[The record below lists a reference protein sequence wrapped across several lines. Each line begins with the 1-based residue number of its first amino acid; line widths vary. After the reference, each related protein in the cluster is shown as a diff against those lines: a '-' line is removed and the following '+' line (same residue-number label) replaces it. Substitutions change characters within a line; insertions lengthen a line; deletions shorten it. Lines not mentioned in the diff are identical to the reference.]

1 MKNQAKR
8 PLDVLLRAIA
18 NPIIALVLAFLLS
31 GLVVLISGDD
41 PMEDYA
47 AILQG
52 AFGSKSNLINTVRY
66 MLPILMLALSFTLC
80 DSCGYFNIGQEGQM
94 YSAVVTMAW
103 IQHAFGGAPQWL
115 LSILLVLG
123 AIVAAGIVSLLPALL
138 KNTLGINEVVV
149 GILLNN
155 IMLCLSDYMIRY
167 TAIAE
172 INKSVAMSIQIVPTF
187 SRMSLLIA
195 SVVIMVAYTLIMR
208 NTVPGYRLR
217 MVGSNPTFSKSNG
230 LHVIR
235 IVLIVSFIGGAF
247 SGLAAA
253 GETMGIYHRMHSA
266 YADGMGFSGMTA
278 ALIGKESP
286 LGMVLGSL
294 LLGALQSGSVNLTV
308 STSVQAEIVNVIKG
322 FVMLFATVNLL
333 QYFRGA
339 KKEAAK

>member
-1 MKNQAKR
+1 MKSETKR
-8 PLDVLLRAIA
+8 PLDVLLRAVA
-18 NPIIALVLAFLLS
+18 NPIIALILAFLLS

-41 PMEDYA
+41 PMEAYA

-138 KNTLGINEVVV
+138 KHTLGINEVVV

-172 INKSVAMSIQIVPTF
+172 LNKSVAMSIQIVPTF
-187 SRMSLLIA
+187 SRMSLLVA

-247 SGLAAA
+247 SGL
-253 GETMGIYHRMHSA
+253 
-266 YADGMGFSGMTA
+266 TA

>member
-1 MKNQAKR
+1 MKNEAKR
-8 PLDVLLRAIA
+8 PLDTLLRAIA

-41 PMEDYA
+41 PMEAYA

-123 AIVAAGIVSLLPALL
+123 AIIATGIVSLLPALL
-138 KNTLGINEVVV
+138 KHTLGINEVVV

-155 IMLCLSDYMIRY
+155 IML
-167 TAIAE
+167 
-172 INKSVAMSIQIVPTF
+172 NKSVAMSIQIVPTF
-187 SRMSLLIA
+187 SRVSLLIA
-195 SVVIMVAYTLIMR
+195 SVVIMAAYALIMR

-217 MVGSNPTFSKSNG
+217 MVGSNPTFSRSNG

-333 QYFRGA
+333 QYFRGT

>member
-1 MKNQAKR
+1 
-8 PLDVLLRAIA
+8 
-18 NPIIALVLAFLLS
+18 
-31 GLVVLISGDD
+31 
-41 PMEDYA
+41 
-47 AILQG
+47 
-52 AFGSKSNLINTVRY
+52 
-66 MLPILMLALSFTLC
+66 
-80 DSCGYFNIGQEGQM
+80 M

-138 KNTLGINEVVV
+138 KHTLGINEVVV

-172 INKSVAMSIQIVPTF
+172 LNKSVAMSIQIVPTF
-187 SRMSLLIA
+187 SRMSLLVA

-253 GETMGIYHRMHSA
+253 GETMGIYHRHA
-266 YADGMGFSGMTA
+266 LGLRRWHGLFRHDGGADRQGEPAGHGARLAASG
-278 ALIGKESP
+278 
-286 LGMVLGSL
+286 
-294 LLGALQSGSVNLTV
+294 
-308 STSVQAEIVNVIKG
+308 
-322 FVMLFATVNLL
+322 
-333 QYFRGA
+333 R
-339 KKEAAK
+339 AAKRLGQPDRLDQRAGGDRECHQGLRDALCHGEPAAILPRREKGGGEMSLTYILSLALRLCTPVLLISIGGMFVLKANIFNLALEALP

>member
-1 MKNQAKR
+1 MKSETKR
-8 PLDVLLRAIA
+8 PLDVLLRAVA
-18 NPIIALVLAFLLS
+18 NPIIALILAFLLS

-41 PMEDYA
+41 PMEAYA

-138 KNTLGINEVVV
+138 KHTLGINEVVV

-172 INKSVAMSIQIVPTF
+172 LNKSVAMSIQIVPTF
-187 SRMSLLIA
+187 SRMSLLVA

-217 MVGSNPTFSKSNG
+217 MVGEPD
-230 LHVIR
+230 
-235 IVLIVSFIGGAF
+235 VLQIQQPARHPHRADRLVHRRGVLRPCRGGRNE
-247 SGLAAA
+247 LAC
-253 GETMGIYHRMHSA
+253 YHRMHSA

-333 QYFRGA
+333 QYFRGT

>member
-1 MKNQAKR
+1 M
-8 PLDVLLRAIA
+8 
-18 NPIIALVLAFLLS
+18 
-31 GLVVLISGDD
+31 
-41 PMEDYA
+41 
-47 AILQG
+47 
-52 AFGSKSNLINTVRY
+52 
-66 MLPILMLALSFTLC
+66 
-80 DSCGYFNIGQEGQM
+80 
-94 YSAVVTMAW
+94 
-103 IQHAFGGAPQWL
+103 
-115 LSILLVLG
+115 
-123 AIVAAGIVSLLPALL
+123 
-138 KNTLGINEVVV
+138 

-172 INKSVAMSIQIVPTF
+172 LNKSVAMSIQIVPTF

-333 QYFRGA
+333 QYFRGT

>member
-1 MKNQAKR
+1 MKNEAKR
-8 PLDVLLRAIA
+8 PLDTLLRAIA

-41 PMEDYA
+41 PMEAYA

-123 AIVAAGIVSLLPALL
+123 AIIATGIVSLLPALL
-138 KNTLGINEVVV
+138 KHTLGINEVVV

-155 IMLCLSDYMIRY
+155 IMLNLSDYMIRY

-172 INKSVAMSIQIVPTF
+172 LNKSVAMSIQIVPTF
-187 SRMSLLIA
+187 SRVSLLIA
-195 SVVIMVAYTLIMR
+195 SVVIMAAYALIMR

-217 MVGSNPTFSKSNG
+217 MVGSNPTFSRSNG

-235 IVLIVSFIGGAF
+235 IVLIVSFIG
-247 SGLAAA
+247 GLAAA

-333 QYFRGA
+333 QYFRGT

>member
-1 MKNQAKR
+1 MKSETKR
-8 PLDVLLRAIA
+8 PLDVLLRAVA
-18 NPIIALVLAFLLS
+18 NPIIALILAFLLS

-41 PMEDYA
+41 PMEAYA

-66 MLPILMLALSFTLC
+66 MLPILML
-80 DSCGYFNIGQEGQM
+80 
-94 YSAVVTMAW
+94 AW

-138 KNTLGINEVVV
+138 KHTLGINEVVV

-172 INKSVAMSIQIVPTF
+172 LNKSVAMSIQIVPTF

>member
-1 MKNQAKR
+1 
-8 PLDVLLRAIA
+8 
-18 NPIIALVLAFLLS
+18 
-31 GLVVLISGDD
+31 
-41 PMEDYA
+41 
-47 AILQG
+47 
-52 AFGSKSNLINTVRY
+52 
-66 MLPILMLALSFTLC
+66 
-80 DSCGYFNIGQEGQM
+80 M

-172 INKSVAMSIQIVPTF
+172 LNKSVAMSIQIVPTF

-208 NTVPGYRLR
+208 NTVPGYRLS